1 MASPKE
7 NPRKTEPEGKRH
19 RPACPLC
26 EKPVDMRGPAA
37 SKHFP
42 FCSRRCKLI
51 DLGKWF
57 DGEHRISIPIEDD
70 DE

>member
-1 MASPKE
+1 
-7 NPRKTEPEGKRH
+7 
-19 RPACPLC
+19 
-26 EKPVDMRGPAA
+26 MRGPAA
-37 SKHFP
+37 DEHFP

-57 DGEHRISIPIEDD
+57 DGEHCISIPIEDD